1 MSLTASHAPS
11 TAFPLM
17 LKTLSMSNEFLDETN
32 PFFLSSNQSTAT
44 CFVLL
49 YLLKPLFMSYE
60 RLLQLVHGLDSSQLG
75 QFLQFMI
82 GKPFGVENQVEL
94 WRLWCRNLVQ
104 RSTAGFGPGLI
115 PFDHTFFQW
124 CHGNL

>member
-1 MSLTASHAPS
+1 MSLTAPHAPS

-17 LKTLSMSNEFLDETN
+17 LKTLSMSNEFLDEPN

-75 QFLQFMI
+75 QFLQLMI
-82 GKPFGVENQVEL
+82 GKPFGVENQVEV
-94 WRLWCRNLVQ
+94 WRLWCRNLLQ

-115 PFDHTFFQW
+115 PFDHTFFKW